1 MFCQNCLV
9 VEYSLVD
16 CKRNLNRKKL
26 KAKVDRKA
34 AKEKKAKVDRKAAK
48 EKQPL
53 KMCKGVTSYMSRRL
67 CSIQLMSV
75 VLHAHLSLNFTNI
88 RHKSSSLRLFN
99 VVFMLL

>member
-9 VEYSLVD
+9 VEHSLVD
-16 CKRNLNRKKL
+16 CKMNLNRKKL
-26 KAKVDRKA
+26 
-34 AKEKKAKVDRKAAK
+34 KAKVDRKAAK

-88 RHKSSSLRLFN
+88 RRKSSCLRLFN
-99 VVFMLL
+99 VVFELL